1 MRKSWNT
8 CTNISSRRVN
18 ADALYVDR
26 PDLMPMT
33 LRWMRLLE
41 KLTLAQIE
49 FGDTLLLEFISLPI
63 PWAFLS
69 F

>member
-1 MRKSWNT
+1 
-8 CTNISSRRVN
+8 
-18 ADALYVDR
+18 
-26 PDLMPMT
+26 MT

-63 PWAFLS
+63 PWALVLPVTRMICSILTHPFRSL
-69 F
+69 